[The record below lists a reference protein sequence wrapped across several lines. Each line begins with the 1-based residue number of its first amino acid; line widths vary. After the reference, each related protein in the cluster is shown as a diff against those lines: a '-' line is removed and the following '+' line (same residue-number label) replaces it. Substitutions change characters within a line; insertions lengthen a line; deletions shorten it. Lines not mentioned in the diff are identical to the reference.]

1 MSSGP
6 IELPPPPR
14 TTTWTLLWGAL
25 LARRRRDYAGRARRL
40 PAPVISVGNLQL
52 GGSGKTPLVAAI
64 AAHLDAGGRRV
75 AVLSRGYGRTTRGPR
90 LASRG
95 KGPEA
100 GPAEVGDEPR
110 LLAEALPRVAV
121 AVGEDRYAAGLC
133 AIEALGAPPDVF
145 VLDDG
150 FSHLR
155 LARDLDLLAFPLER
169 PWGNGRL
176 LPFGSLREPLDAA
189 RSAQAVILTG
199 VTGSLDGAAQPLRV
213 ALAPFG
219 FAGPAFAAGLAA
231 TIEPRPASARV
242 VLATGIARPERAART
257 ARALGL
263 DVLEHL
269 TFADHHRFPKRSLDR
284 IERARARAG
293 AQTVVVTAKDRVKIG
308 VRMAAPLAEIRVT
321 ALLESAF
328 WTWLDDALRPIEK
341 LRAR

>member
-1 MSSGP
+1 MSSAP
-6 IELPPPPR
+6 VALPPPPR
-14 TTTWTLLWGAL
+14 ATTPWTLLWGAL
-25 LARRRRDYAGRARRL
+25 LARRRRAYAGRARRL

-100 GPAEVGDEPR
+100 DAAEVGDEPR
-110 LLAEALPRVAV
+110 MLAEALPRVAV
-121 AVGEDRYAAGLC
+121 VVGEDRYAAGLY

-150 FSHLR
+150 FSHLG

-189 RSAQAVILTG
+189 RAAQAVILTG
-199 VTGSLDGAAQPLRV
+199 VTGALDGAAQPLRV

-219 FAGPAFAAGLAA
+219 FAGPAFAAGLEA

-242 VLATGIARPERAART
+242 VLATGIAHPERVART

-263 DVLEHL
+263 EVLEHL
-269 TFADHHRFPKRSLDR
+269 AFADHHRFPHAQPRPHRACPRADR
-284 IERARARAG
+284 RRHGGGHRQGSREDRRPSGGPARRDPHHRRARAR
-293 AQTVVVTAKDRVKIG
+293 
-308 VRMAAPLAEIRVT
+308 
-321 ALLESAF
+321 LLV
-328 WTWLDDALRPIEK
+328 WLDEALTP
-341 LRAR
+341 